1 MFWTCRN
8 TPEFSYRS
16 TNSLKLVTLA
26 YKLPSF
32 ILQGLICSRFSGKS
46 GRHTQKVSPG
56 TGCEIYCL
64 KMLKISRTGSRYFY
78 NMFQS
83 ISKQFYVFS
92 YFEWYGCWV
101 LAGCCSI
108 SYSIFNS
115 FTVFIFNFHVLYIIF
130 FLTKITFQLF
140 FFNFLV
146 DWK

>member
-83 ISKQFYVFS
+83 ISKQFYVFFILNDMDVEFWLAVVALVILYLILLLFSFLIFTS
-92 YFEWYGCWV
+92 Y
-101 LAGCCSI
+101 I
-108 SYSIFNS
+108 
-115 FTVFIFNFHVLYIIF
+115 
-130 FLTKITFQLF
+130 
-140 FFNFLV
+140 
-146 DWK
+146 